1 MKIIEENMKNK
12 KIRNNLNFTV
22 EKMPNTEIRF
32 RLKIDENT
40 IYSITKS
47 GEKLAWQKSH
57 YHKNCKEIYY
67 VQKGKMKIITK
78 EKDFVFCRI
87 LNKGDKIV
95 VNEDVSHNV
104 FLYEDTQICVLK
116 YGNVSNNNWYSDNQ
130 LDSICKSIFN

>member
-1 MKIIEENMKNK
+1 MEKFSEDINNII
-12 KIRNNLNFTV
+12 FTV
-22 EKMPNTEIRF
+22 EKMPNTEIRY
-32 RLKIDENT
+32 RVKIDENT

-47 GEKLAWQKSH
+47 GEYPAWQNSH

-78 EKDFVFCRI
+78 EKEFVYCRL

-95 VNEDVSHNV
+95 VDEEISHNI
-104 FLYEDTQICVLK
+104 FLYKDTEICVLK
-116 YGNVSNNNWYSDNQ
+116 YGNILNSNWYSDKL